1 MPATAMFPLNSV
13 LLPHTPIALRI
24 FEPRYLVMLGRML
37 DEEEPEFGV
46 VLIERGHEA
55 GGGDGRSMIGTMAR
69 IVQVEVGAED
79 MHLVA
84 VGDERISV
92 DRWLEDDPYPRAEVH
107 ALPVLEWDDAL
118 TPLRAE
124 AERAV
129 RRVLARAAEYGSVLW
144 DPSTE
149 LSDDPV
155 ASAWQ
160 LAGIAPLGEFDR
172 FRLLRSTTMG
182 GLLRQTLDLTLD
194 VEPLLTAPPLEDD
207 DDEP

>member
-1 MPATAMFPLNSV
+1 MSATAMFPLNSV

-92 DRWLEDDPYPRAEVH
+92 DRWLEDDPYPQAEVH
-107 ALPVLEWDDAL
+107 ALPRLEWDDAL

-207 DDEP
+207 DDQP

>member
-124 AERAV
+124 AELAV

-182 GLLRQTLDLTLD
+182 SLLRQTLDLTLD